1 MTLHSERGESNK
13 TNAKKVLYKA
23 SYEVPLT
30 KKTRHESLFSKDFV
44 SRDFLKKQRRYY
56 TVDITAEVRKSKRFS
71 SRDFLSDIFFERFF
85 LRKCLNRFY
94 LTYEIFSYK
103 LFFEMFPSRDFL
115 QDF

>member
-44 SRDFLKKQRRYY
+44 SRDFLKKTEEILYS
-56 TVDITAEVRKSKRFS
+56 ITAGVRKSKRFS